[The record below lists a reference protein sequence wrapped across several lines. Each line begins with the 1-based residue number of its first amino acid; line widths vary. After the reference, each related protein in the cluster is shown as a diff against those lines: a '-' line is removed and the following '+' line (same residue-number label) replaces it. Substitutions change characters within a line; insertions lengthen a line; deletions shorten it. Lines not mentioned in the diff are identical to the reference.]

1 MFAKLKTA
9 WRAFNHWRRSAF
21 PFRLTVLLILLVFA
35 CDLPWRVIT
44 PNHSPLINELVWI
57 ACKAIRYSSEP
68 RVPSAYLHYY
78 RARENQR
85 LQNEL
90 RVRMQGGL
98 RLSPDDLAVV
108 NARPSKVDNK
118 LLFEIG
124 KRHGI
129 ISPGVSQREYMRS
142 MWAASLSMTAM
153 EFDKDWDEVK
163 HDVFNTGKLF
173 GGRRGDWNVGI
184 ERFGYVLAEILPLPL
199 SATVPWFIICLTLAY
214 IAAGNSGHKWRKMMA
229 VLLPVIFTLLL
240 FTSRSTVYG
249 VYNLLCLDGGVWGMY
264 IAIYFL
270 VLSVI
275 AGILGI
281 RLKHFLLKHNAD
293 DIVKVLLLL
302 VAGALLMFPFSFFPE
317 SHHFYYREGF
327 LPGYILLCD
336 FSSGMTLLFCLSGAV
351 MECYA
356 IKSYFQMQATGRF
369 KRFRIPPELLC
380 YLLWGITVAWAC
392 YLLSRVDYS
401 AFNLFFFNLNALSI
415 NIPVS
420 CEWECSETAE
430 RAMALGLSITAFI
443 GSIIY
448 GLLMNRPVIKR
459 YFRNINICAMILL
472 ITIFAVLTFFISC
485 SLQWNYFPDNKN
497 SYMKVSIIWK

>member
-9 WRAFNHWRRSAF
+9 WRTFNHWRRSAF
-21 PFRLTVLLILLVFA
+21 PFRLTVLLILLMFA
-35 CDLPWRVIT
+35 SGLPERAVT
-44 PNHSPLINELVWI
+44 PNHSLLINQWVWD
-57 ACKAIRYSSEP
+57 ACQAMRNYCEP
-68 RVPSAYLHYY
+68 QVESAYLLYY

-214 IAAGNSGHKWRKMMA
+214 IVAGNSGHKWRYGLA
-229 VLLPVIFTLLL
+229 ILLPAAFTLLL
-240 FTSRSTVYG
+240 CSPAWFEYTW
-249 VYNLLCLDGGVWGMY
+249 YNRLFFEKTWRGND
-264 IAIYFL
+264 AIYFL
-270 VLSVI
+270 LLATVT
-275 AGILGI
+275 GIFGI
-281 RLKHFLLKHNAD
+281 RLKRFVLERKAD
-293 DIVKVLLLL
+293 DIAKILLLFIS
-302 VAGALLMFPFSFFPE
+302 GFLLMFPYGFFPE
-317 SHHFYYREGF
+317 SRIYYNMWFEVSF
-327 LPGYILLCD
+327 SPGYILRHV
-336 FSSGMTLLFCLSGAV
+336 SPYTTLLFCLAGAV
-351 MECYA
+351 MIA
-356 IKSYFQMQATGRF
+356 HAVKSC
-369 KRFRIPPELLC
+369 FRVQVDRLFHISPELLC
-380 YLLWGITVAWAC
+380 YLLWGVTAVWVC
-392 YLLSRVDYS
+392 YLLSLVDLS
-401 AFNLFFFNLNALSI
+401 AFNILLLNFDAPST
-415 NIPVS
+415 NIPIPLMLESNTVTGQ
-420 CEWECSETAE
+420 EIIAAGF
-430 RAMALGLSITAFI
+430 RITAFI
-443 GSIIY
+443 GSILC
-448 GLLMNRPVIKR
+448 GLLLARPCFKK
-459 YFRNINICAMILL
+459 YFRTVNICAIVLL
-472 ITIFAVLTFFISC
+472 IAIFAVLTFFISC
-485 SLQWNYFPDNKN
+485 QLQKYYSSSKG
-497 SYMKVSIIWK
+497 SYIKVTFI